1 MDKEKKVACKKRGRP
16 PKGTKQKGR
25 GYLTIAQIETAL
37 RQTGGFVSYA
47 AKKLDCTHQ
56 NVRKRIDA
64 SPYLQEVQDSIHEQY
79 LDLTEHSLIKQIKE
93 ENLGAIIFYLK
104 CQGKKR
110 GYVERAQDAELTEEQ
125 AAQPVKVVI
134 EVKDASGR

>member
-1 MDKEKKVACKKRGRP
+1 MDKEKNVAPKKKTG
-16 PKGTKQKGR
+16 KKKQKGR
-25 GYLTIAQIETAL
+25 GYLTISQIETAL

-47 AKKLDCTHQ
+47 AKQLNCTHQ

-64 SPYLQEVQDSIHEQY
+64 SPYLQEVQSSIHDQY
-79 LDLTEHSLIKQIKE
+79 LDLTEHALIKQIKE

-110 GYVERAQDAELTEEQ
+110 GYIERQEITGAEGERLFQ
-125 AAQPVKVVI
+125 VKI
-134 EVKDASGR
+134 IDEGSSDE

>member
-1 MDKEKKVACKKRGRP
+1 MDKEKKVAPKKKTG
-16 PKGTKQKGR
+16 KKKQKGR
-25 GYLTIAQIETAL
+25 GYLTISQIETAL

-47 AKKLDCTHQ
+47 AKKLNCTHQ

-64 SPYLQEVQDSIHEQY
+64 SPYLQEVQSSIHDQY
-79 LDLTEHSLIKQIKE
+79 LDLTEHALIKQIKE

-110 GYVERAQDAELTEEQ
+110 GYIEREKDIDGPGEQ
-125 AAQPVKVVI
+125 AQPVKVVI
-134 EVKDASGR
+134 EVKDGRKR